1 MQVLIGTSKGLMV
14 YEILPD
20 TVPKELAIHFLGFSV
35 NMIFVD
41 ERSHRWWVG
50 IAHRHWGQKVHYS
63 DDQGASWEEAK
74 LPSYQGFKMINGA
87 PAKLKEIWSMQH
99 GGADSERLW
108 LGTEPGGLFS
118 STNGGATFELNEP
131 LWDHT
136 SRQKEGKWFG
146 AGSDFPFIHSIEI
159 NPHNSSHLYVAISC
173 AGIFESM
180 DNGASW
186 QPRNKGLLATY
197 LPNPNVE
204 VGQDPHQLLI
214 NPEAPNVL
222 WQQNHCGIYFTKNGG
237 KLWTEVFLKKGIS
250 SYGFSLAIDEKN
262 PARSWVIPVESDQRR
277 VAPDLKLEV
286 FETTNFGQSW
296 KSVSKGLPII
306 HSFDIVLRKSF
317 KRKENLMIFG
327 TTNGNLFYTLE
338 ETPYWQLISSHLT
351 KVNTVCIV

>member
-1 MQVLIGTSKGLMV
+1 
-14 YEILPD
+14 
-20 TVPKELAIHFLGFSV
+20 
-35 NMIFVD
+35 
-41 ERSHRWWVG
+41 
-50 IAHRHWGQKVHYS
+50 
-63 DDQGASWEEAK
+63 
-74 LPSYQGFKMINGA
+74 
-87 PAKLKEIWSMQH
+87 
-99 GGADSERLW
+99 
-108 LGTEPGGLFS
+108 
-118 STNGGATFELNEP
+118 
-131 LWDHT
+131 
-136 SRQKEGKWFG
+136 
-146 AGSDFPFIHSIEI
+146 
-159 NPHNSSHLYVAISC
+159 
-173 AGIFESM
+173 M

-186 QPRNKGLLATY
+186 QPRNKGLLATF

-204 VGQDPHQLLI
+204 VGQDPHQLLM

-296 KSVSKGLPII
+296 KSVSKGLPIT